1 MGSETEM
8 RVRERELFLDALEI
22 ADVTERGVFLDR
34 ACAGNSELRASVD
47 ALLGNHLEDDF
58 LTASEGIEQLVG
70 AAKGRAE
77 AEAAEFPA
85 EGTTI
90 GRFRLV
96 KKLGEGGCG
105 AVFLAEQQAPVKRR
119 VALKLIK
126 LGMDSPGV
134 IARFEAEQQALAMM
148 DHPNIARVLESGST
162 ELGRP
167 FFVMELVEGVRI
179 TEFCSQQRLDLNAR
193 LKLFMQVCDAVQHAH
208 QKGIIHRDL
217 KPSNVLVILQ
227 GANPTPKVIDFGIAK
242 AVGERLTDK
251 TVHTGFHFFVGTPA
265 YTSPEQA
272 EMGPLDI
279 DTRSDIYSLGVV
291 LYELLAGEPPFDPE
305 RLSKSGFDEMR
316 RIIRETE
323 PEKPSLRIKRLARAE
338 AEIEADGF
346 LNPKPRCGVTEEVSG
361 DLDWIVMKCL
371 EKDRSRRYATARD
384 LELDLER
391 YLHNEPISA
400 RPPSAKYR
408 VYKFIRRNRVMVAA
422 IAAVLVTLVAAT
434 GVSLRQAYRAVTAE
448 REQNQLRLAAE
459 AAQLR
464 EFEQLQQA
472 RQERLDAL
480 RQAYN
485 SDMNLVQQAL
495 AVHNF
500 GRAAF
505 LLERHRPVAGET
517 DFRQWEWRFYWNQVR
532 SSAVFDFPS
541 QGSRVSLLS
550 LSRDGNLLVSGDDAG
565 NLKVWDPVQRTLVAS
580 LSDRNGRTES
590 VAFSGDG
597 KLLATLS
604 REAAVPPSANSW
616 IRVWSLDS
624 QKTLAQLS
632 VPQGALLVGF
642 DAQAGSVR
650 WIGSDG
656 VAQNWGFARGSV
668 ATSDSKR
675 PARLRTEGSTLKAVS
690 RDGRWS
696 ATAGEHGV
704 IQLVSLA
711 NAGQRTTLSPFATLP
726 AAMVFSPDGKT
737 LAITPSYLVDETSV
751 KVFDV
756 ETGRMIHELKD
767 NGSWVPSV
775 AFSPDGK
782 LLATGGADQILRVWD
797 LGNGAEVEAFRGH
810 TTEIHAVCWLADGV
824 TLVSGSKDGAILFW
838 DTRRSEPRSEFTTL
852 PGRTRQVGFFRDKE
866 GFLTVSEDGGVHC
879 WNRDLVEQPNR
890 TALKE
895 GVVALQV
902 DPLQGRVYAARQ
914 SREIVVVDWLSGGVV
929 TNLAILGER
938 RARWDLLLRG
948 NHLVALNPEGSLQ
961 VWDVRTWQVRAQWD
975 SPGKS
980 WASYALSADGLVL
993 AVPGNGED
1001 IELFNV
1007 MDGQLAGTVPS
1018 ATTGVGPMA
1027 YSPSG
1032 RYFARASTLGNLAL
1046 WDAASMQRLDEL
1058 RGHLL
1063 GIHGIVFS
1071 PDSQRLASISS
1082 GREAIKLWDVETRH
1096 EVATLAG
1103 SGGIFTRLGFSPE
1116 GTFLVAI
1123 NSKDTAYVWRAPTF
1137 EQIEQERLRGKGVP
1151 PTFFRP

>member
-8 RVRERELFLDALEI
+8 RVRERELFLDALDI
-22 ADVTERGVFLDR
+22 ADPAERAVFLDR
-34 ACAGNSELRASVD
+34 ACAGNPGLRTSVE

-58 LTASEGIEQLVG
+58 LKATDGVERLVD

-85 EGTTI
+85 EGTVI

-96 KKLGEGGCG
+96 SKLGEGGCG

-148 DHPNIARVLESGST
+148 DHPNIARVLETGTT

-179 TEFCSQQRLDLNAR
+179 TEFCTQQGLGLEAR

-217 KPSNVLVILQ
+217 KPSNVLVIQQ
-227 GANPTPKVIDFGIAK
+227 GDKPTPKVIDFGIAK
-242 AVGERLTDK
+242 AVGQRLTDK

-272 EMGPLDI
+272 EMGALDI

-338 AEIEADGF
+338 AECKADGF
-346 LNPKPRCGVTEEVSG
+346 LNQNPRHLVTEEVSS

-371 EKDRSRRYATARD
+371 EKDRSRRYPTARD
-384 LELDLER
+384 LALELER
-391 YLHNEPISA
+391 YLYNEPISA

-408 VYKFIRRNRVMVAA
+408 IHKFIRRNRAMVAA
-422 IAAVLVTLVAAT
+422 IAVVSVTLVAST
-434 GVSLRQAYRAVTAE
+434 VVSLRQAYRATSAE
-448 REQNQLRLAAE
+448 QEQNQLRVAAE
-459 AAQLR
+459 SAQLR

-472 RQERLDAL
+472 RQDRLEAL

-500 GRAAF
+500 GRASF

-517 DFRQWEWRFYWNQVR
+517 DFRQWEWRYYWNQVR
-532 SSAVFDFPS
+532 SSAVFDLPS

-550 LSRDGNLLVSGDDAG
+550 ISDDGNLLVSADDAG
-565 NLKVWDPVQRTLVAS
+565 NLKVWDPIQRKPVGS

-590 VAFSGDG
+590 AMFSRDRH
-597 KLLATLS
+597 LLVTLS
-604 REAAVPPSANSW
+604 RDASIHSL
-616 IRVWSLDS
+616 IRVWSLGS
-624 QKTLAQLS
+624 NRMVAQLP
-632 VPQGALLVGF
+632 VPPGALLLGF
-642 DAQAGSVR
+642 DDSGGSVR
-650 WIGSDG
+650 WMGSDG
-656 VAQNWGFARGSV
+656 SSREWGFARGPAVSP
-668 ATSDSKR
+668 DSSR
-675 PARLRTEGSTLKAVS
+675 PGRPRGEFTLQKVIS
-690 RDGRWS
+690 RDGMWS
-696 ATAGEHGV
+696 ATAGEQGS
-704 IQLVSLA
+704 IQLVSMA
-711 NAGQRTTLSPFATLP
+711 NPGRRTTVTPFSTMP
-726 AAMVFSPDGKT
+726 ASMALSPDGKA
-737 LAITPSYLVDETSV
+737 LAVTPSYMVEETGV
-751 KVFDV
+751 KVYAM
-756 ETGRMIHELKD
+756 ETGALIHEFKG

-775 AFSPDGK
+775 AFAPDGN

-797 LGNGAEVEAFRGH
+797 LRTGTEVAALRGH
-810 TTEIHAVCWLADGV
+810 MTEIHSVCWLADGV
-824 TLVSGSKDGAILFW
+824 TLASGSKDGAILFW
-838 DTRRSEPRSEFTTL
+838 DTRRSEPRSEFIAL
-852 PGRTRQVGFFRDKE
+852 PGKTRQVGFLRDMD
-866 GFLTVSEDGGVHC
+866 GFLTVSDDGLVHW
-879 WNRDLVEQPNR
+879 WNHDLIEQPQV
-890 TALKE
+890 TALKG

-902 DPLQGRVYAARQ
+902 DPVQGRVYAARE
-914 SREIVVVDWLSGGVV
+914 SRDIVVVDWPSGGVV
-929 TNLAILGER
+929 TNLAILGSR
-938 RARWDLLLRG
+938 RSRWDLQLRG
-948 NHLVALNPEGSLQ
+948 NHLIALNPEGSIQ
-961 VWDVRTWQVRAQWD
+961 VWDVRSWQVRAQWE
-975 SPGKS
+975 SPRKS
-980 WASYALSADGLVL
+980 WTSYALSADGLML
-993 AVPGNGED
+993 ALPGSGED
-1001 IELFNV
+1001 IEILNV
-1007 MDGQLAGTVPS
+1007 MNGQLAGSVPS
-1018 ATTGVGPMA
+1018 ATGSVGPMA
-1027 YSPSG
+1027 YAPNG

-1046 WDAASMQRLDEL
+1046 WDAASMQMLDEL

-1063 GIHGIVFS
+1063 GIHGIAFS
-1071 PDSQRLASISS
+1071 PDSQRLASMSS

-1103 SGGIFTRLGFSPE
+1103 SGGIFTRMGFSPE

-1123 NSKDTAYVWRAPTF
+1123 NSKDTACVWRAPTF
-1137 EQIEQERLRGKGVP
+1137 EQIEQEQSRGKGVP